1 MKKFIFVFLF
11 LLCLSFNMLIVPS
24 MAKVSVTKRG
34 IYTIESLNLSPNTM
48 YTVQNLSFNDRI
60 YMLII
65 DSNQNIIQTIRLWP
79 QSQKYNFG
87 PLQVGYRII
96 LIGDGEVTIS

>member
-11 LLCLSFNMLIVPS
+11 LSFNILIIPS
-24 MAKVSVTKRG
+24 MANVSVTKRG

-48 YTVQNLSFNDRI
+48 YNVQNFSFNDRI

>member
-11 LLCLSFNMLIVPS
+11 FLCLSFNMFIVPS
-24 MAKVSVTKRG
+24 MATVSVNKRG

-60 YMLII
+60 YMIII

-79 QSQKYNFG
+79 QSQAYNFG
-87 PLQVGYRII
+87 PLQVGYRIV
-96 LIGDGEVTIS
+96 LVGDGEVTIS